1 MTQTH
6 QQHRSPLLNRRETY
20 VAVTGAA
27 YTAKAG
33 DQVVGVNR
41 AGVVTVTLPTAE
53 VRPGRIYTVK
63 DEPGAASTN
72 NITVATEGSET
83 IDGSATKVMATDCE
97 ARSFYS
103 DGSNW
108 FIMPVTPNESP
119 GLSNVV
125 EDTTPQLGGNLDIQT
140 NILVGN
146 GGSTGIKISV
156 AGEVTMAAQPA
167 VAAYLPSSDLN
178 KTGNGATYTLGD
190 PTDLTE
196 IYDQN
201 GDLVNTTGVFTA
213 PITGR
218 YHVEACL
225 KLDQGSSNIAHTLSI
240 FSSNR
245 TWSFRDYQAGG
256 ATNGLSAQLST
267 DIDMDAADTFTIT
280 LVITGEGSNIVDALG
295 GSSPLSFLSARLV
308 A

>member
-72 NITVATEGSET
+72 NITVATDGSET

-140 NILVGN
+140 NILVGD
-146 GGSTGIKISV
+146 GGSTGRHHRGW
-156 AGEVTMAAQPA
+156 ARPRAATS
-167 VAAYLPSSDLN
+167 LPPV
-178 KTGNGATYTLGD
+178 GNGSCHRQWKLPKLAAFGSKS
-190 PTDLTE
+190 
-196 IYDQN
+196 
-201 GDLVNTTGVFTA
+201 
-213 PITGR
+213 TGR
-218 YHVEACL
+218 SLEM
-225 KLDQGSSNIAHTLSI
+225 GRWIGNIQP
-240 FSSNR
+240 N
-245 TWSFRDYQAGG
+245 
-256 ATNGLSAQLST
+256 
-267 DIDMDAADTFTIT
+267 DTFF
-280 LVITGEGSNIVDALG
+280 V
-295 GSSPLSFLSARLV
+295 PFR
-308 A
+308 